1 MKSFVKIV
9 LLLIVPLNVFSQE
22 IMQRPDA
29 RDIFSDKT
37 INEQYEPVKLVFD
50 FSKKDVLSYDYSAF
64 NDSFSESSLF
74 PCITN
79 QKSKTTSKLTLNM
92 LGNGYAEIV
101 FKDMIVDSQISFDI
115 PRNGYA
121 GIVFK
126 DMPVDSQISFDIP
139 KDDISENAEPVNT
152 KFGPRTAVYQYL
164 SEDGKFL
171 NSQDM
176 EFKIK
181 LMMPS
186 SGLIIKENEI
196 LEEDVIMPFNF
207 SGSLLQ
213 IKGKLYIR
221 GLGVY
226 LTEDKQYLKIES
238 RLELNSDDI
247 PDVLKDQLELLIVS
261 EGIYYY
267 DIKEKSYYSGDIT
280 ITTSI
285 SAKTIGL
292 NLIDSTISQKT
303 NATEHIEYKASSD

>member
-1 MKSFVKIV
+1 MKLTRKNMKSFIKIV
-9 LLLIVPLNVFSQE
+9 LLLIVPLNLYSQE
-22 IMQRPDA
+22 QRPDA

-50 FSKKDVLSYDYSAF
+50 FSKKDVLTYDYSAF

-74 PCITN
+74 SGTTN

-101 FKDMIVDSQISFDI
+101 FKDIIVDSQISFDI
-115 PRNGYA
+115 PN
-121 GIVFK
+121 
-126 DMPVDSQISFDIP
+126 
-139 KDDISENAEPVNT
+139 DDFSEDAEPVNT

-176 EFKIK
+176 EFRIK

-226 LTEDKQYLKIES
+226 LAEDKQYLKIES

-292 NLIDSTISQKT
+292 NLIDSTISQKM

>member
-9 LLLIVPLNVFSQE
+9 LLLIVPLNLFSQE

-50 FSKKDVLSYDYSAF
+50 FSKKDVLTYDYSAF

-74 PCITN
+74 PGTTN

-101 FKDMIVDSQISFDI
+101 FKDIIVDSQISFDI
-115 PRNGYA
+115 PN
-121 GIVFK
+121 
-126 DMPVDSQISFDIP
+126 
-139 KDDISENAEPVNT
+139 DDISEDAEPVNT

-176 EFKIK
+176 EFRIK

-226 LTEDKQYLKIES
+226 LAEDKQYLKIES

-292 NLIDSTISQKT
+292 NLIDSTISQKM

>member
-1 MKSFVKIV
+1 MKSFIKIV

-50 FSKKDVLSYDYSAF
+50 FSKKDVLTYDYSAF

-74 PCITN
+74 PGTTN

-101 FKDMIVDSQISFDI
+101 FKDIIVDSQISFDI
-115 PRNGYA
+115 PN
-121 GIVFK
+121 
-126 DMPVDSQISFDIP
+126 
-139 KDDISENAEPVNT
+139 DDFSEDAEPVNT

-176 EFKIK
+176 EFRIK

-226 LTEDKQYLKIES
+226 LAEDKQYLKIES

-292 NLIDSTISQKT
+292 NLIDSTISQKM

>member
-1 MKSFVKIV
+1 MKSFIKIV
-9 LLLIVPLNVFSQE
+9 LLLIVPLNLFSQE

-29 RDIFSDKT
+29 RYIFSDKT

-74 PCITN
+74 PGTTN

-101 FKDMIVDSQISFDI
+101 FKDIIVDSQISFDI
-115 PRNGYA
+115 PN
-121 GIVFK
+121 
-126 DMPVDSQISFDIP
+126 
-139 KDDISENAEPVNT
+139 DDISEDDEPVNT

-176 EFKIK
+176 EFRIK

-196 LEEDVIMPFNF
+196 LEEDINMPLNF

-226 LTEDKQYLKIES
+226 LAEDKQYLKIES

-292 NLIDSTISQKT
+292 NLIDSTISQKM

>member
-1 MKSFVKIV
+1 MKKRIIIILIV
-9 LLLIVPLNVFSQE
+9 LLLIVPLNLFSQE

-74 PCITN
+74 PGTTN

-101 FKDMIVDSQISFDI
+101 FKDIIVDSQISFDI
-115 PRNGYA
+115 PN
-121 GIVFK
+121 
-126 DMPVDSQISFDIP
+126 
-139 KDDISENAEPVNT
+139 DDISEDDEPVNT

-176 EFKIK
+176 EFRIK

-196 LEEDVIMPFNF
+196 LEEDINMPLNF

-226 LTEDKQYLKIES
+226 LAEDKQYLKIES

-292 NLIDSTISQKT
+292 NLIDSTISQKM

>member
-1 MKSFVKIV
+1 MKSFIKIV

-74 PCITN
+74 PGTTN

-101 FKDMIVDSQISFDI
+101 FKDIIVDSQIFFDI
-115 PRNGYA
+115 PN
-121 GIVFK
+121 
-126 DMPVDSQISFDIP
+126 
-139 KDDISENAEPVNT
+139 DDISEDAEPVNT

-226 LTEDKQYLKIES
+226 LAEDKQYLKIES

-292 NLIDSTISQKT
+292 NLIDSTISQKM

>member
-74 PCITN
+74 PGTTN
-79 QKSKTTSKLTLNM
+79 QKSKTTSKLALNM

-101 FKDMIVDSQISFDI
+101 FKDMLVDSQI
-115 PRNGYA
+115 Y
-121 GIVFK
+121 
-126 DMPVDSQISFDIP
+126 FDIP
-139 KDDISENAEPVNT
+139 KDDISEDAEPVNT
-152 KFGPRTAVYQYL
+152 KFGPRIAVYQYL

-196 LEEDVIMPFNF
+196 LEEDIIMPFNF

-285 SAKTIGL
+285 SAKTKGL
-292 NLIDSTISQKT
+292 NLIDSTISQKI

>member
-1 MKSFVKIV
+1 MKSFIKIV

-50 FSKKDVLSYDYSAF
+50 FSKKDVLTYDYSAF

-74 PCITN
+74 PGTTN

-101 FKDMIVDSQISFDI
+101 FKDIIVDSQISFDI
-115 PRNGYA
+115 PN
-121 GIVFK
+121 
-126 DMPVDSQISFDIP
+126 
-139 KDDISENAEPVNT
+139 DDISEDAEPVNT

-176 EFKIK
+176 EFRIK

-226 LTEDKQYLKIES
+226 LAEDKQYLKIES

-292 NLIDSTISQKT
+292 NLIDSTISQKM

>member
-74 PCITN
+74 PGTTN
-79 QKSKTTSKLTLNM
+79 QKSKTTSKLTLNI
-92 LGNGYAEIV
+92 LGNGYAEII
-101 FKDMIVDSQISFDI
+101 FKDMIVDSQI
-115 PRNGYA
+115 Y
-121 GIVFK
+121 
-126 DMPVDSQISFDIP
+126 FDIP
-139 KDDISENAEPVNT
+139 KDDISEDAEPVNT

-176 EFKIK
+176 EFRIK

-196 LEEDVIMPFNF
+196 LEEDIIMPFNF

-226 LTEDKQYLKIES
+226 LAEDKQYLKIES

-247 PDVLKDQLELLIVS
+247 PDVLKDQLELLIAS

-292 NLIDSTISQKT
+292 NLIDSTISQKMNT
-303 NATEHIEYKASSD
+303 TEHIEYKASSD

>member
-9 LLLIVPLNVFSQE
+9 LLLIAPLNLFSQE

-50 FSKKDVLSYDYSAF
+50 FSKKDVLTYDYSAF

-74 PCITN
+74 PGTTN

-101 FKDMIVDSQISFDI
+101 FKDIIVDSQISFDI
-115 PRNGYA
+115 PN
-121 GIVFK
+121 
-126 DMPVDSQISFDIP
+126 
-139 KDDISENAEPVNT
+139 DDISEDAEPVNT

-221 GLGVY
+221 GIGIY
-226 LTEDKQYLKIES
+226 LVEDKQYLKIES

-280 ITTSI
+280 TTTSI

-292 NLIDSTISQKT
+292 NLIDSTISQKM

>member
-1 MKSFVKIV
+1 MKSFIKIV
-9 LLLIVPLNVFSQE
+9 LLLIVPLNLFSQE

-74 PCITN
+74 PGTTN

-101 FKDMIVDSQISFDI
+101 FKDIIVDSQISFDI
-115 PRNGYA
+115 PN
-121 GIVFK
+121 
-126 DMPVDSQISFDIP
+126 
-139 KDDISENAEPVNT
+139 DDISEDDEPVNT

-176 EFKIK
+176 EFRIK

-196 LEEDVIMPFNF
+196 LEEDINMPLNF

-226 LTEDKQYLKIES
+226 LAEDKQYLKIES

-292 NLIDSTISQKT
+292 NLIDSTISQKM

>member
-1 MKSFVKIV
+1 MKSFVKIF

-74 PCITN
+74 PGTTN

-101 FKDMIVDSQISFDI
+101 FKDIIVDSQISFDI
-115 PRNGYA
+115 PN
-121 GIVFK
+121 
-126 DMPVDSQISFDIP
+126 
-139 KDDISENAEPVNT
+139 DDISEDAEPVNT

-176 EFKIK
+176 EFRIK

-196 LEEDVIMPFNF
+196 LEEDVIMPLNF

-226 LTEDKQYLKIES
+226 LAEDRQYLKIES

-292 NLIDSTISQKT
+292 NLIDSTISQKM

>member
-50 FSKKDVLSYDYSAF
+50 FSKKDVLTYDYSAF

-74 PCITN
+74 PGTTN

-101 FKDMIVDSQISFDI
+101 FKDIIVDSQISFDI
-115 PRNGYA
+115 PN
-121 GIVFK
+121 
-126 DMPVDSQISFDIP
+126 
-139 KDDISENAEPVNT
+139 DDFSEDAEPVNT

-196 LEEDVIMPFNF
+196 LEEDVNMPLNF

-226 LTEDKQYLKIES
+226 LAEDKQYLKIES

-292 NLIDSTISQKT
+292 NLIDSTISQKM

>member
-9 LLLIVPLNVFSQE
+9 LLLIVPLNVFSQK

-74 PCITN
+74 PGTTN

-101 FKDMIVDSQISFDI
+101 FKDII
-115 PRNGYA
+115 
-121 GIVFK
+121 
-126 DMPVDSQISFDIP
+126 VDSQISFDIP
-139 KDDISENAEPVNT
+139 KDDISEDAEPVNT

-196 LEEDVIMPFNF
+196 LEEDIIMPFNF

-226 LTEDKQYLKIES
+226 LAEDKQYLKIES

-247 PDVLKDQLELLIVS
+247 PDVLKDQLELLIVA

-292 NLIDSTISQKT
+292 NLIDSTISQKMNT
-303 NATEHIEYKASSD
+303 TEHIEYKASSD

>member
-74 PCITN
+74 PGTTN

-101 FKDMIVDSQISFDI
+101 FKDIIVDSQI
-115 PRNGYA
+115 Y
-121 GIVFK
+121 
-126 DMPVDSQISFDIP
+126 FDIP
-139 KDDISENAEPVNT
+139 KYDISEDAEPVNT

-196 LEEDVIMPFNF
+196 LEEDIIMPFNF

-226 LTEDKQYLKIES
+226 LAEDKQYLKIES

-292 NLIDSTISQKT
+292 NLIDSTISQKM